1 MVEVKTIQQAAEEI
15 GLSTYTLRY
24 YEEIGL
30 VPPVPR
36 AENGHRRYGEAD
48 LGWLS
53 YVRCLK
59 SVGMPLEDIKR
70 YVALQHA
77 DDPASLPERLALLE
91 THRAAIRAQIREL
104 EGNLRMIEDKIG
116 RYTAIVG

>member
-1 MVEVKTIQQAAEEI
+1 MNTLTIKQAAEEM

-36 AENGHRRYGEAD
+36 ADNGHRRYGEDD
-48 LGWLS
+48 LGWLA

-70 YVALQHA
+70 YVALQFA
-77 DDPASLPERLALLE
+77 EEPATLPERLALLE
-91 THRAAIRAQIREL
+91 THRAAIRAQIAVL

-116 RYTAIVG
+116 RYKALVG

>member
-1 MVEVKTIQQAAEEI
+1 MNTLTIQQAAEEM

-36 AENGHRRYGEAD
+36 ADNGHRRYGEHD

-70 YVALQHA
+70 YVALQFA
-77 DDPASLPERLALLE
+77 DEPATLPERLALLE
-91 THRAAIRAQIREL
+91 THQAAIRAQIADL
-104 EGNLRMIEDKIG
+104 QGNLAMIEDKIG
-116 RYTAIVG
+116 RYKRLVG